1 MKSSTKI
8 RQHDITDCGAAC
20 LASVAAHYELK
31 LPISRIRQYASTN
44 QKGTNVLGL
53 IEAAEKLGFQ
63 AKGVKGAMESLPK
76 IPKPTIAHVNI
87 AKENGMNLLHYVVI
101 YKVSE
106 KHIWVM
112 DPADGKMH
120 QKLLSDFEKEWTG
133 VLVLLLPDEEFETG
147 NEKVSVFRRFWFLLR
162 PHKWV
167 LLQALFGAVIYTI
180 LGLSTAVYIQK
191 ITDNVITGGNQNL
204 LNLMSVGMIVLLL
217 MQLFIGT
224 VKSIFAFKTGQQ
236 MDAQLILGYYKHLLK
251 LPQQFFDTMR
261 VGEIIS
267 RVNDAVKIRLFI
279 NDVALGL
286 LVNVFIIIFSF
297 ALMFTYYWKLALV
310 MLIVIPLY
318 VLTYFIANQINK
330 RLQRKLMEDAADLET
345 QLVESLNSIAT
356 IKRFGLEEYANLKTE
371 NRFIQLLR
379 TIYSAG
385 MSGLYIGTASD
396 FVSRLFTIVILWVG
410 TYFVL
415 QNELTPGEL
424 LSFYSLIGY
433 FTSPA
438 MSLIGANKSIQD
450 AFIAADRLFEIMDLE
465 QESKENKTALTP
477 DLVGNIEFKQV
488 SFKYGSRA
496 KVFDELDL
504 KIEKGKITAIV
515 GESGSGKS
523 TLLSLLQNLYP
534 ISSGNIFIGNLD
546 IQYITNESLR
556 KVVSVVPQQI
566 DLFAGTL
573 IENIA
578 IGHFEPDMQ
587 RILGISQA
595 LGITEFVKTM
605 PQGFSTMLG
614 ERGANL
620 SGGQRQ
626 RIAIARALY
635 QNPEILILD
644 EATSSLD
651 SISEKYVQ
659 DTLQLLREQQKTI
672 IIIAHRLSTIRNADK
687 IIALSEGKLIEEGTH
702 EELLEN
708 KQAYYQ
714 LWNQQYQPVDV

>member
-20 LASVAAHYELK
+20 LASVSAHYDLK

-279 NDVALGL
+279 NEVALGL

-433 FTSPA
+433 FTGPA

>member
-1 MKSSTKI
+1 
-8 RQHDITDCGAAC
+8 
-20 LASVAAHYELK
+20 
-31 LPISRIRQYASTN
+31 
-44 QKGTNVLGL
+44 
-53 IEAAEKLGFQ
+53 
-63 AKGVKGAMESLPK
+63 
-76 IPKPTIAHVNI
+76 
-87 AKENGMNLLHYVVI
+87 
-101 YKVSE
+101 
-106 KHIWVM
+106 
-112 DPADGKMH
+112 
-120 QKLLSDFEKEWTG
+120 
-133 VLVLLLPDEEFETG
+133 
-147 NEKVSVFRRFWFLLR
+147 
-162 PHKWV
+162 
-167 LLQALFGAVIYTI
+167 
-180 LGLSTAVYIQK
+180 
-191 ITDNVITGGNQNL
+191 
-204 LNLMSVGMIVLLL
+204 
-217 MQLFIGT
+217 
-224 VKSIFAFKTGQQ
+224 
-236 MDAQLILGYYKHLLK
+236 
-251 LPQQFFDTMR
+251 MR